1 MKLTLEHRIEH
12 PVAEVWA
19 MLRDPDSHVAKFAGM
34 GHRDIE
40 VVSSA
45 VTDTSLDLT
54 LRRQVDMDV
63 PAIAARFLQPTN
75 TVTSVDHWTRVDGG
89 TLAGSYEVDITGVP
103 AETRGTTSVV
113 PEGADACT
121 YVIELDV
128 RVKVPLVG
136 DRVAKALR
144 PQIEAQ
150 VREEF
155 AAADAWLTRR

>member
-1 MKLTLEHRIEH
+1 VKLTLEHRLERPI
-12 PVAEVWA
+12 AEVWA

-45 VTDTSLDLT
+45 GTDTSLDLT

-63 PAIAARFLQPTN
+63 PAVAARFLQPTT
-75 TVTSVDHWTRVDGG
+75 TVTSVDHWTRADDGS
-89 TLAGSYEVDITGVP
+89 LAGSYEIDIRGVP

-113 PEGADACT
+113 PDGAEACT

-128 RVKVPLVG
+128 KVRVPLVG

-150 VREEF
+150 VLEEF
-155 AAADAWLTRR
+155 AAADAWLSRR

>member
-1 MKLTLEHRIEH
+1 VKLTLEHRIER
-12 PVAEVWA
+12 PVADVWA
-19 MLRDPDSHVAKFAGM
+19 MLRDPDAHVAKFAGM

-75 TVTSVDHWTRVDGG
+75 TVTSVDHWTRADDG
-89 TLAGSYEVDITGVP
+89 TLVGHYEVDIKGVP

-113 PEGADACT
+113 PDGDAACT

-128 RVKVPLVG
+128 KVKVPLVG
-136 DRVAKALR
+136 DRIAKALR

-150 VREEF
+150 VLEEF
-155 AAADAWLTRR
+155 AAADTWLSSP